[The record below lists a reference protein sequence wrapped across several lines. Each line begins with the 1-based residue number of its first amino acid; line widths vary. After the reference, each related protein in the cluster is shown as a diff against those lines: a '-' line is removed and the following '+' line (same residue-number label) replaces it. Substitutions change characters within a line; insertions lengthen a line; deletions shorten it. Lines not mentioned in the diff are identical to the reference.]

1 MPANSR
7 QPVMQAATPATKA
20 PTAKSKYTNKDGTKT
35 ITVPKSSSSTPPAQP
50 SPTTTSSS
58 KGGAPTNMSAS
69 PAPGQADSAPTV
81 NKKKQKRRAKLAA
94 KAAAAAEAAEAEDVH
109 APNGL
114 PSPASTNSAPLPQ
127 VPATGSPQSKSR
139 HNHQQP
145 APANHELSA
154 ESNNPEYW
162 DDETESDEEHH
173 LHSYNGGSVSGRIHA
188 NGSEVKSKKS
198 KKKKK
203 QKLTSP
209 VNVITNELERRSSGI
224 SREKIWNTSS
234 QEERERIKQF
244 WLGLGEDERKSLV
257 KVEKDAVLKKMKEQ
271 QKHTCSCTVCGRK
284 RTAIEEELEGLY
296 DAYYEELE
304 SFANQPHHHPD
315 GPPMLGNPTR
325 RIDQMAGLVPPRGLP
340 SSYPN
345 HHPSRGRIVEH
356 VDHDEDEEEDDID
369 EYSDEEDDLEDDED
383 DEPEPED
390 LPQDTSHDAQD
401 ALSFFNFGQSLTVQG
416 MTSFL
421 CCSSKAKYLEVTIL
435 GGILTVADDLL
446 KNDGRKFIEM
456 MEQLAERRMARE
468 EDARDHYAG
477 AYGHSVNGAPIPNSH
492 NHPPPDDEEYDEED
506 EEEDDYESGEEEYDE
521 EEDTMTEE
529 QRMEEGRRM
538 FQIFA
543 ARMFEQRVL
552 TAYKEKVAKERQQKL
567 LEELED
573 ESRAESLRKAKK
585 AKEAQKRK
593 DKAAQKKQALA
604 EEKARKEAE
613 KAAEEA
619 QRLADAQRRQDEAK
633 AKAEEK
639 RRKKELQKKAEEEE
653 RLRKEAERQRR
664 AHEVKER
671 QAEQERKAR
680 EAKEREKKLKHE
692 QSVKEK
698 EARELKERETRER
711 REKHEKDKRE
721 KEQRAAQAKAD
732 RDAKE
737 KQKQEEKAAQK
748 AAALAVPVPTAP
760 AKKHQAVS
768 AVPALPHHPP
778 AASPHISVAT
788 PVLPKAPTPMKPRS
802 VSQEV
807 TRSMSQASLPGS
819 GPSQS
824 VSPHNQTPLH
834 SSPGQNG
841 SLNKTPSS
849 GPPGL
854 GPHGTPTSPLHS
866 GIKSP
871 PGLSHSPFA
880 GMPPINMHHPLAYHR
895 WAQASAS
902 CTTPNFRPPPGS
914 MPLPPPG
921 FGSPMGRG
929 FPIPHAPPGFQHN
942 DSLSG
947 LSHAFSLPTDIP
959 PGQPSPHSRQASAS
973 FEPGSLEMRNSPQVQ
988 PISRPTPIGR
998 PASIVHGQRPNDR
1011 FVFDEEI
1018 NNHLGSSALL
1028 DDSDEPLGEPIPQR
1042 RSTTAAPGVRPPFT
1056 AAPFPDPIF
1065 GSSPLSHGWGGPHLF
1080 SPPPGFGSAAGFG
1093 SIGSTGWPPNP
1104 AFGGPP
1110 PGMRPAQPRSVAVRL
1125 MLCRACKEL
1134 ENNAADPHGY
1144 IGLSALKGHVDS
1156 INTSD
1161 PISQSEL
1168 LDMCETEGNN
1178 QNGGGTFDIKQDD
1191 ASGKVSVRFDPNSGS
1206 SGPSGSRNVGA
1217 PGEIGSPV
1225 PGMGSAG
1232 LFGGR

>member
-1 MPANSR
+1 MPAHNR
-7 QPVMQAATPATKA
+7 QPVMQAATPAPKA

-69 PAPGQADSAPTV
+69 PAPAQADPAPAV

-94 KAAAAAEAAEAEDVH
+94 KAAAAAEAAEPEDVH

-114 PSPASTNSAPLPQ
+114 PSPASTNSAPIPQ
-127 VPATGSPQSKSR
+127 VPVTGSPHAKSR
-139 HNHQQP
+139 HHHPQP
-145 APANHELSA
+145 APTSHELSG

-173 LHSYNGGSVSGRIHA
+173 LHSYNGGSISGRTHA

-203 QKLTSP
+203 QKITSP

-325 RIDQMAGLVPPRGLP
+325 RIDQMAGL
-340 SSYPN
+340 
-345 HHPSRGRIVEH
+345 H
-356 VDHDEDEEEDDID
+356 VDHDEDEDEDDID

-477 AYGHSVNGAPIPNSH
+477 AYGHSVNGAPLPNSH

-760 AKKHQAVS
+760 AKKHHTVS
-768 AVPALPHHPP
+768 AVPALPQHPP
-778 AASPHISVAT
+778 ANHASPQISVAT
-788 PVLPKAPTPMKPRS
+788 PALPKAPTPMKPRS

-807 TRSMSQASLPGS
+807 TRSMSQASLAGS
-819 GPSQS
+819 GSNQS

-834 SSPGQNG
+834 SSPGHNNPL
-841 SLNKTPSS
+841 SKTPSS
-849 GPPGL
+849 VPPGL

-871 PGLSHSPFA
+871 PGLSHSPYLG
-880 GMPPINMHHPLAYHR
+880 GMPPMNMHHPLAYPR
-895 WAQASAS
+895 WVQASAS
-902 CTTPNFRPPPGS
+902 CITPCFLLWAAAS
-914 MPLPPPG
+914 D
-921 FGSPMGRG
+921 
-929 FPIPHAPPGFQHN
+929 PHLGHS

-973 FEPGSLEMRNSPQVQ
+973 FEPGSLEMRNSPLVQ

-998 PASIVHGQRPNDR
+998 PASIVHGQRSNDR
-1011 FVFDEEI
+1011 FGFDEEV

-1080 SPPPGFGSAAGFG
+1080 SPPPGFGSTA
-1093 SIGSTGWPPNP
+1093 WPPNP

-1110 PGMRPAQPRSVAVRL
+1110 PGMRPAQPHSVAVRL

-1144 IGLSALKGHVDS
+1144 IDLSALKGHVDS
-1156 INTSD
+1156 INTSE

-1168 LDMCETEGNN
+1168 LDMCETEGNA
-1178 QNGGGTFDIKQDD
+1178 QNGGGSFDIRQDE
-1191 ASGKVSVRFDPNSGS
+1191 ASGKVSVRFDPS
-1206 SGPSGSRNVGA
+1206 SGGTAAAGSRNVGA
-1217 PGEIGSPV
+1217 PGEIGSPIV
-1225 PGMGSAG
+1225 GMGSAG

>member
-1 MPANSR
+1 MPAHSR
-7 QPVMQAATPATKA
+7 QPVMQAATPAPKA

-69 PAPGQADSAPTV
+69 PAPAQADTAPAV

-127 VPATGSPQSKSR
+127 VPVTGSPHAKSR
-139 HNHQQP
+139 HHHQQP
-145 APANHELSA
+145 APTSHELSG

-173 LHSYNGGSVSGRIHA
+173 LHSYNGGSVSGRTHA

-203 QKLTSP
+203 QKITSP

-340 SSYPN
+340 SSYSN

-356 VDHDEDEEEDDID
+356 VDHDEDEDEDDID

-760 AKKHQAVS
+760 AKKHHAVS
-768 AVPALPHHPP
+768 AVPALPQHPP
-778 AASPHISVAT
+778 ANHASPQISVAT
-788 PVLPKAPTPMKPRS
+788 PALPKAPTPMKPRIWCQPERFAAQPNS
-802 VSQEV
+802 APKQPRSQQSAE
-807 TRSMSQASLPGS
+807 QNAILGS
-819 GPSQS
+819 SWPRPSWNPDVAAALGYQE
-824 VSPHNQTPLH
+824 
-834 SSPGQNG
+834 SPGPK
-841 SLNKTPSS
+841 SFAISCW
-849 GPPGL
+849 
-854 GPHGTPTSPLHS
+854 HAAYEYA
-866 GIKSP
+866 SP
-871 PGLSHSPFA
+871 PGI
-880 GMPPINMHHPLAYHR
+880 PPMGPGFGQLHNPVFPPMG
-895 WAQASAS
+895 SS
-902 CTTPNFRPPPGS
+902 FRPPPGG

-929 FPIPHAPPGFQHN
+929 FPIPHAPPGFQHS

-973 FEPGSLEMRNSPQVQ
+973 FEPGSLEMRNSPLVQ

-998 PASIVHGQRPNDR
+998 PASIVHGQRSNDR
-1011 FVFDEEI
+1011 FGFDEEI

-1065 GSSPLSHGWGGPHLF
+1065 GSSPLSHGWGGPHIF
-1080 SPPPGFGSAAGFG
+1080 SPPPGF
-1093 SIGSTGWPPNP
+1093 
-1104 AFGGPP
+1104 
-1110 PGMRPAQPRSVAVRL
+1110 
-1125 MLCRACKEL
+1125 EL

-1144 IGLSALKGHVDS
+1144 IDLSALKGHVDS
-1156 INTSD
+1156 LNTSE

-1168 LDMCETEGNN
+1168 LDMCETEGNA
-1178 QNGGGTFDIKQDD
+1178 QNGGGSFDVRQDE
-1191 ASGKVSVRFDPNSGS
+1191 ASGKVSVRFDPS
-1206 SGPSGSRNVGA
+1206 SGGPTAAGSRNVGA
-1217 PGEIGSPV
+1217 PGEIGSPIV
-1225 PGMGSAG
+1225 GMGSAG